1 MITDNLPH
9 QAPFKFADKIIEHS
23 PGEMIVGL
31 KFISHNEPGL
41 QGHFPDEPIFPGVLI
56 IETMAQISGLC
67 CNNSHTGGMLSAIE
81 KAKFNRPVRP
91 GEIIKVTAK
100 LETEFGALA
109 RFKAQAHVEDEL
121 VAKAELTIVYTD

>member
-9 QAPFKFADKIIEHS
+9 KAPFKFADKIIEHS
-23 PGEMIVGL
+23 KNEMIVGL

-67 CNNSHTGGMLSAIE
+67 CDKGKSGGMLSTIE

-91 GEIIKVTAK
+91 GEILKITAK
-100 LETEFGALA
+100 LETEFGAMA
-109 RFKAQAHVEDEL
+109 RFKTLAHVDDEL
-121 VAKAELTIVYTD
+121 VAKAELTIVYTN